1 MNFIVNF
8 IKYLRPLAVFNINR
22 SQFPLQLSPEASGN
36 VTSLLSF
43 FLKFFDDLKNTNLKD
58 VILLSRLEIQKF
70 VSLLYADMEIML
82 NMKAPENQ
90 YFDTI
95 SYEKALKLMKLNYRV
110 FSRLV
115 LATSGFKEDRMNV
128 IKLKKCFF
136 FLTEA
141 VEFVGNL

>member
-1 MNFIVNF
+1 
-8 IKYLRPLAVFNINR
+8 
-22 SQFPLQLSPEASGN
+22 